1 MQGTVTRRRAGRA
14 ERPGQ
19 RIEVF
24 GHTGAVLQLVAPG
37 VRHWDFPRGVASVH
51 LLLGFGAEH
60 GVPGGRLL
68 AGTGLDATVLAD
80 PRAAASTQVA
90 ARQELA
96 VVGNLV
102 SALGDPPGLGFA
114 VGARYRIGTFGIF
127 GYACITSPTLRDA
140 IRFALGHLELS
151 FTFCIPS
158 VRVDDRTLTLR
169 LDLDGVPVA
178 ARRFLVERDLAAI
191 CTVLTDML
199 DAPVPPLDLALPFAD
214 PGVPGYAAA
223 FGVVPTFDAP
233 AALARFPADR
243 LDAPLPQAN
252 AVTVALCE
260 QQCRE
265 LVAQRRARTGVAE
278 QVRAQLVSVGGAPR
292 SIADV
297 ATALASSERTLR
309 RRLAE
314 EGTSYRALLDEVRDS
329 LALELLAAGGLSV
342 EDVAI
347 RLGYAEA
354 SSFIA
359 AFKRWHGQ
367 TPAAY
372 ARRSAH

>member
-1 MQGTVTRRRAGRA
+1 MTGTLIRDRPGRA
-14 ERPGQ
+14 EVPGQ

-24 GHTGAVLQLVAPG
+24 GHTGAVEQLVAPG
-37 VRHWDFPRGVASVH
+37 LRTWDFPRGVAGVD
-51 LLLGFGAEH
+51 LLLGFGADH
-60 GVPGGRLL
+60 GVPRERLL
-68 AGTGLDATVLAD
+68 AGSGLDPAGLAD
-80 PRAAASTQVA
+80 PGGQVA

-96 VVGNLV
+96 VVANLV
-102 SALGDPPGLGFA
+102 KALGDPPGLGLA
-114 VGARYRIGTFGIF
+114 AGARYRIGTFGIF
-127 GYACITSPTLRDA
+127 GYACITSPTLREA
-140 IRFALGHLELS
+140 VRFALGHLELS
-151 FTFCIPS
+151 FTFCLPR
-158 VRVDDRTLTLR
+158 VRVDGTALTLE
-169 LDLDGVPVA
+169 LDLAGVPA
-178 ARRFLVERDLAAI
+178 AVHRFLVERDLAAI
-191 CTVLTDML
+191 YTVLTDML
-199 DAPVPPLDLALPFAD
+199 DTPIPVLDLALPFPD
-214 PGVPGYAAA
+214 PGVDGYAAT
-223 FGVVPTFDAP
+223 FGRTPRFDAP
-233 AALARFPADR
+233 GALARFPADR

-292 SIADV
+292 SIAQV
-297 ATALASSERTLR
+297 AGALALSERTLR
-309 RRLAE
+309 RRLAG
-314 EGTSYRALLDEVRDS
+314 EGTSYRALLDEVRDA

-367 TPAAY
+367 TPAAH
-372 ARRSAH
+372 ARRPRRPAD